1 MSPSVWHF
9 GAVTQKASNQ
19 GPPLH
24 PTDTPLSDLPSMA
37 DPDVDLFAGMKKK
50 KKKVA
55 AADVDETP
63 APVAEAS
70 TPEPAV
76 AEASTPEPAAEAQPA
91 EDAGDLFADLKKKKK
106 KKKDIPLDLETAEPA
121 PGADGL
127 DVPIKKKKKKQAAD
141 FAKEVGVDWAWRMV
155 MVARTEN
162 GGESRVGVGL
172 DDLNGDDEPTEAGGD
187 EDGLFNTGGDEA
199 GASAGGVD
207 AWVAENR
214 DPTYPEL
221 LQRFFTLLHLN
232 NPELAGEKRRFTI
245 VPPQVTREGTKKTSF
260 TNFVDICR
268 RLHRQPEHVLMF
280 LYAELGTQGAMDG
293 AQRLLLR
300 GRFNQ
305 KQIENVLRKYIV
317 EYVSCKICK
326 SPDTVLGKD
335 NRLYFLTCESCGS
348 KRSVQTIK
356 AGYKAQVDAPVG

>member
-1 MSPSVWHF
+1 
-9 GAVTQKASNQ
+9 
-19 GPPLH
+19 
-24 PTDTPLSDLPSMA
+24 MA

-127 DVPIKKKKKKQAAD
+127 DVPIIKKKKKKQAAD

-162 GGESRVGVGL
+162 GGESRVGVGVCGCRYITL
-172 DDLNGDDEPTEAGGD
+172 SHVAL
-187 EDGLFNTGGDEA
+187 LSRHSFHNT
-199 GASAGGVD
+199 
-207 AWVAENR
+207 
-214 DPTYPEL
+214 
-221 LQRFFTLLHLN
+221 FFPPLPIT
-232 NPELAGEKRRFTI
+232 
-245 VPPQVTREGTKKTSF
+245 VP
-260 TNFVDICR
+260 
-268 RLHRQPEHVLMF
+268 
-280 LYAELGTQGAMDG
+280 Y
-293 AQRLLLR
+293 
-300 GRFNQ
+300 
-305 KQIENVLRKYIV
+305 
-317 EYVSCKICK
+317 
-326 SPDTVLGKD
+326 
-335 NRLYFLTCESCGS
+335 
-348 KRSVQTIK
+348 
-356 AGYKAQVDAPVG
+356 